1 MTIKLFLLIEVI
13 ILICQFIY
21 VLPFEG
27 MKKLLKLKEEIKK
40 CLRNIYQMHE
50 LCGKGSLLTVNT
62 VKKQIQQQPEEYR
75 GTGGC
80 KTKYKRENCFLA

>member
-21 VLPFEG
+21 VLPFKG

-40 CLRNIYQMHE
+40 CLRNIYQTHE
-50 LCGKGSLLTVNT
+50 LWGKGSLLTMNK
-62 VKKQIQQQPEEYR
+62 VKKQIQQQPKQYR
-75 GTGGC
+75 GPGGC
-80 KTKYKRENCFLA
+80 TAKYTRENCFLA